1 MGWYMDVTPARQVE
15 SPILEVISVSWQGP
29 REGTTG
35 GGQGA
40 YPGAMDLPSRV
51 LALKCKVSVE
61 KKRASW
67 AVRQEKV
74 IH

>member
-1 MGWYMDVTPARQVE
+1 MDEKWAGVWMSVQQGKWRV
-15 SPILEVISVSWQGP
+15 SVSWQGP

>member
-1 MGWYMDVTPARQVE
+1 MDVSPARQVDGPVRE
-15 SPILEVISVSWQGP
+15 LVSVSWPGP
-29 REGTTG
+29 REGTTR

-40 YPGAMDLPSRV
+40 HPVAMDLPSWV
-51 LALKCKVSVE
+51 LAPKCEASAE